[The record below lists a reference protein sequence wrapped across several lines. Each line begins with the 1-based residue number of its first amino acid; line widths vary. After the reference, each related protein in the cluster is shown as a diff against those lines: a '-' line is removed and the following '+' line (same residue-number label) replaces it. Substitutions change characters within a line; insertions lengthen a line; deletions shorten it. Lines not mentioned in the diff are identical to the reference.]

1 VAQTGPKGRFKMNTN
16 YAETLATNLKSFLGK
31 DTFKVVCPCIKCMVV
46 LPITIDELA
55 QKLQAD
61 GVEYDDYKA
70 YGKWCHK
77 YIQANA

>member
-1 VAQTGPKGRFKMNTN
+1 MGPKGRFKMNTN

-31 DTFKVVCPCIKCMVV
+31 DTFKVVCSCSDCNVM
-46 LPITIDELA
+46 LPIKIDDLA